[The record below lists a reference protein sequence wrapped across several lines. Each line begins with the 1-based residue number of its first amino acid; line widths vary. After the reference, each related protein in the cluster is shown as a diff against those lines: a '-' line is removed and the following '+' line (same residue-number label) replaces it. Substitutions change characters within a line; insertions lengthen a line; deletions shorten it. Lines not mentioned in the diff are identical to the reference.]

1 MSRNDKII
9 RKIQGLLKIA
19 EDERNDKE
27 CQAAFLLA
35 QKLMIE
41 YQISQAEMNIE
52 TMDKETILEKET
64 KDFKKSFWWEKKL
77 AAIIGTNFRVKY
89 FLKSRGRKSTIVF
102 YGFQNDVLLAEEMYV
117 LACDALRV
125 HAQQFVQDY
134 YSARYYYL
142 NRDRTL
148 TNELKND
155 YMNGFLEGIRQKFK
169 EQYAVLSQ
177 KYKLMCLVPTEVED
191 AFKEK
196 MSNCKVVH
204 CSLPDLIH
212 EAVFQEGYQHGF
224 AMDFTKRTL
233 AEGSEVYG

>member
-1 MSRNDKII
+1 MARNEKII

-19 EDERNDKE
+19 EDERNDEE

-35 QKLMIE
+35 QKLMIQ
-41 YQISQAEMNIE
+41 YQISQAEIAVE
-52 TMDKETILEKET
+52 AEKETILEKET

-77 AAIIGTNFRVKY
+77 AAIIGTNFRVKS

-125 HAQQFVQDY
+125 HAQHFVQDY

-155 YMNGFLEGIRQKFK
+155 YMNGFLEGLRQKFK

-177 KYKLMCLVPTEVED
+177 KYELMCLVPT
-191 AFKEK
+191 
-196 MSNCKVVH
+196 
-204 CSLPDLIH
+204 
-212 EAVFQEGYQHGF
+212 
-224 AMDFTKRTL
+224 
-233 AEGSEVYG
+233 

>member
-1 MSRNDKII
+1 MSRNEKII

-19 EDERNDKE
+19 EDERNDEE
-27 CQAAFLLA
+27 CHAAFLLA

-41 YQISQAEMNIE
+41 YQISQSEITVEAEN
-52 TMDKETILEKET
+52 ETILEKET
-64 KDFKKSFWWEKKL
+64 KDLKKSFWWEKKL

-102 YGFQNDVLLAEEMYV
+102 YGYQNDVLLAEEMYV

-125 HAQQFVQDY
+125 HTQQFVQDY

-155 YMNGFLEGIRQKFK
+155 YMNGFLEGLSQKFK
-169 EQYAVLSQ
+169 VQYEVLSQ
-177 KYKLMCLVPTEVED
+177 KYELMCLVPTEVEQ
-191 AFKEK
+191 AFKAK
-196 MSNCKVVH
+196 MMNCKVTQI
-204 CSLPDLIH
+204 SLPDLIQ
-212 EAVFQEGYQHGF
+212 EEVFQKGYQQGF
-224 AMDFTKRTL
+224 EIDFTKRTL

>member
-1 MSRNDKII
+1 MSRNEKII

-19 EDERNDKE
+19 EDERNDEE
-27 CQAAFLLA
+27 CHTAFLLA

-41 YQISQAEMNIE
+41 YQISQAEINIE
-52 TMDKETILEKET
+52 KTDKETILEKET
-64 KDFKKSFWWEKKL
+64 QDFKKSFWWEKKI

-89 FLKSRGRKSTIVF
+89 FLRSRGRKSTIVF
-102 YGFQNDVLLAEEMYV
+102 YGYPNDVFLAEEMYV

-125 HAQQFVQDY
+125 HTQQFVQDY

-155 YMNGFLEGIRQKFK
+155 YMNGFLEGLSQKFK

-177 KYKLMCLVPTEVED
+177 KYELMCLVPTEIED

-196 MSNCKVVH
+196 ISNCKVTQL
-204 CSLPDLIH
+204 SLPDLIH
-212 EAVFQEGYQHGF
+212 ESAFKEGYQQGF
-224 AMDFTKRTL
+224 EIDFTKRTL
-233 AEGSEVYG
+233 AKGSEVYG

>member
-1 MSRNDKII
+1 MSRNEKII

-19 EDERNDKE
+19 EDERNDEE
-27 CQAAFLLA
+27 CHAAFLLA

-41 YQISQAEMNIE
+41 YQISQAEINIE
-52 TMDKETILEKET
+52 TTDKETILEKET
-64 KDFKKSFWWEKKL
+64 QDFKKSFWWEKKL

-89 FLKSRGRKSTIVF
+89 FLRSRGRKSTIVF
-102 YGFQNDVLLAEEMYV
+102 YGYQNDVSLAEEMYV

-125 HAQQFVQDY
+125 HAQQFIQDY

-155 YMNGFLEGIRQKFK
+155 YMNGFLEGLSQKFK

-177 KYKLMCLVPTEVED
+177 KYELMCLVPIEIED
-191 AFKEK
+191 AFKQK
-196 MSNCKVVH
+196 MTNCKVAH
-204 CSLPDLIH
+204 CTLPDLIY
-212 EAVFQEGYQHGF
+212 EAAFKEGYQQGF
-224 AMDFTKRTL
+224 EIDFTKRTL
-233 AEGSEVYG
+233 PEGSEVYG

>member
-1 MSRNDKII
+1 MARNEKII

-19 EDERNDKE
+19 EDERNDEE

-35 QKLMIE
+35 QKLMIQ
-41 YQISQAEMNIE
+41 YQISQAEIAVE
-52 TMDKETILEKET
+52 AEKETILEKET

-89 FLKSRGRKSTIVF
+89 FLRSRGRKSTIVF
-102 YGFQNDVLLAEEMYV
+102 YGYQNDVLLAEEMYV

-125 HAQQFVQDY
+125 HTKQFVQDY

-155 YMNGFLEGIRQKFK
+155 YMNGFLEGLSQKFK
-169 EQYAVLSQ
+169 EQYAILSQ
-177 KYKLMCLVPTEVED
+177 KYELMCLVPTEVED
-191 AFKEK
+191 AFKQK
-196 MSNCKVVH
+196 MTNCKVAH
-204 CSLPDLIH
+204 WILPDLIH
-212 EAVFQEGYQHGF
+212 DLVFQEGYQQGF
-224 AMDFTKRTL
+224 EIDFTKRTL
-233 AEGSEVYG
+233 PEGSEVYG

>member
-1 MSRNDKII
+1 MSRNEKII

-19 EDERNDKE
+19 EDERNDEE

-35 QKLMIE
+35 QKLMIQ
-41 YQISQAEMNIE
+41 YQISQAEIAVE
-52 TMDKETILEKET
+52 AEKETILEKET

-77 AAIIGTNFRVKY
+77 AAIIGTNFRVKS

-125 HAQQFVQDY
+125 HAQQFIQDY

-155 YMNGFLEGIRQKFK
+155 YMNGFLEGLSQKFK

-177 KYKLMCLVPTEVED
+177 KYELMCLVPIEIVD
-191 AFKEK
+191 AFKQK
-196 MSNCKVVH
+196 MTNCKVAH

-212 EAVFQEGYQHGF
+212 EAAFKEGYQQGF
-224 AMDFTKRTL
+224 EIDFTKRTL
-233 AEGSEVYG
+233 PEGSEVYG